1 MARIRLYG
9 TQFQSVFKG
18 WYIKKIILNHM
29 LPYVTKL
36 VLTKILWFENKKNIP
51 LYKIH
56 MIKMNWS
63 PWVFPSKSFGLS
75 CMQCYSS
82 VLLTVAVVTPPF
94 CPYRFNCS
102 PGSRKI
108 CLIWPR
114 SFNKS
119 TVKVT
124 KEKQLLFRFFV
135 SVYTLM
141 EMVLN
146 IIERIYL

>member
-1 MARIRLYG
+1 MAGVLLYG
-9 TQFQSVFKG
+9 SKFQSVFKG
-18 WYIKKIILNHM
+18 CYM

-75 CMQCYSS
+75 CMQCFSS

-102 PGSRKI
+102 PGSRTI
-108 CLIWPR
+108 WLIWPR
-114 SFNKS
+114 FFNKS

-124 KEKQLLFRFFV
+124 KKKTKLLFRFFV

-141 EMVLN
+141 GMVLN